1 MIKVMFVCLGNIC
14 RSPMAEFVLR
24 DMVDKKGIADKF
36 LIRSSATSTEEVG
49 NDIHYGTR
57 QKLTEKGIPFVPRR
71 AVQFTRGDYE
81 NYDYILVME
90 EKNIRGLRR
99 IIGEDKLGKIH
110 RLLDYTSRGGDIADP
125 WYTGNF
131 EDTYRDVV
139 DGCAAFL
146 EYLGE

>member
-24 DMVDKKGIADKF
+24 DMVTKKGIADRF
-36 LIRSSATSTEEVG
+36 LICSSATSTEEIG
-49 NDIHYGTR
+49 SDIHYGTR
-57 QKLTEKGIPFVPRR
+57 AKLTEKGIPFESRR
-71 AVQFTRGDYE
+71 AVQFTRADYE

-90 EKNIRGLRR
+90 DKNIRGLRR

-110 RLLDYTSRGGDIADP
+110 RLLDYTVRGGDIADP

>member
-1 MIKVMFVCLGNIC
+1 MFVCLGNIC

-125 WYTGNF
+125 WYTDRF
-131 EDTYRDVV
+131 DIAYRDIYE
-139 DGCAAFL
+139 GCAAML
-146 EYLGE
+146 EKI